1 MRRQNNEMY
10 QNAMKVA
17 KRIAITIIC
26 CVPIMIAFGYLTRNI
41 ITNSAVQIIC
51 FMIIMSVA
59 VVIVELIAKRQ
70 AQKREAKKLLH
81 EDKDVFK

>member
-1 MRRQNNEMY
+1 MY

-17 KRIAITIIC
+17 KRIAITVIC
-26 CVPIMIAFGYLTRNI
+26 CVPIMIAFGYLTRNV

-51 FMIIMSVA
+51 FMLIMSVA

-70 AQKREAKKLLH
+70 AQKREAKKILNN
-81 EDKDVFK
+81 DKDVFK

>member
-1 MRRQNNEMY
+1 MRKQNNDMY

-26 CVPIMIAFGYLTRNI
+26 CVPVMIAFGYLTHKHI
-41 ITNSAVQIIC
+41 KGAWQIIC
-51 FMIIMSVA
+51 FMLIMTVA

-70 AQKREAKKLLH
+70 AQKREAKKILYQ
-81 EDKDVFK
+81 DKDVFK

>member
-1 MRRQNNEMY
+1 MRRQNNDMY
-10 QNAMKVA
+10 QNAMKTA

-41 ITNSAVQIIC
+41 ITNDAVQITC

-59 VVIVELIAKRQ
+59 VAIVELIAKRK